1 MFISGLYPFDTKIT
15 LIILHDLSKNNFVA
29 ISILIIFSLD
39 SQNSYHKLWG
49 NPLGG
54 RKMNSRK
61 KITLGM
67 MILTIMVASMA
78 YSRTAPKNVVPV
90 SGFDIF
96 DYLGKWYEI
105 ARLDFKHEKNLN
117 NVTAEYILKDDGSIL
132 VINRGYDYVKGAWKE
147 SVGNAKF
154 IGNPTIGALK
164 VSFFGPFYSGYNVI
178 AIDDD
183 YQTAL
188 VVGKNYDYMWILS
201 RTPNLSEAICKNY
214 LEQAN
219 ALGFNISKVVWT
231 NQN

>member
-1 MFISGLYPFDTKIT
+1 
-15 LIILHDLSKNNFVA
+15 
-29 ISILIIFSLD
+29 
-39 SQNSYHKLWG
+39 
-49 NPLGG
+49 
-54 RKMNSRK
+54 MNSRK

-105 ARLDFKHEKNLN
+105 ARLDFKHEKNLS

-154 IGNPTIGALK
+154 IGDPTIGALK

-201 RTPNLSEAICKNY
+201 RSPTIPEDTKIQY
-214 LEQAN
+214 LAMASN
-219 ALGFNISKVVWT
+219 LGFDVNKLVWGQQDVIEAT
-231 NQN
+231 TVFILENK